1 MSTSAQ
7 RETQDLLTPEYAISN
22 NGVPSRTPSAISVS
36 LPRASIDSIITVGTT
51 TTLNGS
57 RRFLFSNGSK
67 SGSMSY
73 SPLGNN
79 SIYEIVMNTRNKHW
93 LQPPTN
99 LDIPPITLSK
109 NVIDENWKEVVTQY
123 VDDLKKDIDLF
134 TERNNLK
141 NTNRLEEMREYQ
153 RAQTDETNG
162 SDLEVTEEEVLLGQI
177 PELYFDKSFR
187 LDNERTF
194 HRVISG
200 VDLQLDR
207 INDETAD
214 NGDSSNNDDNGSIG
228 TQTLSHSAYLDLKD
242 KLTDYLDQ
250 IEFSLVSELSKSSHK
265 FFYALSEVENI
276 QQKTSETIIDL
287 DSLADSLREID
298 ESEVLKRVENVRD
311 MFKRKNVEKLEQGM
325 LQIKLILTKVEAC
338 KELYQSSSLDE
349 CMDLISSVDCLIRG
363 DDSMDR
369 DVQSWTSSWPYK
381 LVDLKSVPALS
392 STREFLTNMKIEIGG
407 KYSLK
412 LAELLLNDLRESYE
426 NIDIAETLLETQSQ
440 GGKPQNYLEF
450 DPEFKEEVKSYI
462 SKLNNCEELT
472 SSFQFY
478 QTKFTAECKSI
489 IKRYLPKAPKPME
502 EVVPGIE
509 ASGDTG
515 EGEEDGEGQHL
526 GTTRRE
532 ADTSIDSIP
541 QRQVQEGN
549 IHSSS
554 SGGGAVKL
562 SVLIRSQTPAEFQ
575 EMLVEIFTRCI
586 ASLRHLYKQQ
596 KLLLDTALNEVSKYS
611 NSNTGPAK
619 KDDTK
624 VIPENQANMVT
635 QLDIRQGINDVIGI
649 LQLRMARVINVRRDI
664 TVTLDYKFFL
674 KQYVIVVLF
683 IQECEALSGEFLTKS
698 LSDVLAYQ
706 IKGYLSN
713 LEVKSKRTLQKKI
726 ELDNWVPF
734 VVKPEFQDEVNKV
747 FLSGKIDPLDWGVIL
762 NLGSAVEGAATNT
775 EDKNKTDGEEGTKN
789 SGGSITGHRKSIVV
803 GDKTFVASD
812 SLLTAISILKEVL
825 ILSVNLPAAYLP
837 RFERMCYNILKNF
850 NDYTSSSV
858 TQPGKSLMNSGK
870 NLSIM
875 AETIDCLAEFVG
887 IIQRFYQR
895 LSDSC
900 RDFEPLDPTNYA
912 VLLKQYQSFSEMLY
926 QTRAPPPPAPI

>member
-7 RETQDLLTPEYAISN
+7 RETQDLLKPEYAISN
-22 NGVPSRTPSAISVS
+22 NDTPSRTPSAISAS

-57 RRFLFSNGSK
+57 RRFLFSNGGK

-109 NVIDENWKEVVTQY
+109 NVIDENWRQVVTQY

-141 NTNRLEEMREYQ
+141 NTNRIEEMREYQ
-153 RAQTDETNG
+153 KAQIDETPDG
-162 SDLEVTEEEVLLGQI
+162 SDMEVTEEETLLGQI

-207 INDETAD
+207 INDETVD
-214 NGDSSNNDDNGSIG
+214 NNDDTGNISI
-228 TQTLSHSAYLDLKD
+228 QIPSHNAYLELKD

-276 QQKTSETIIDL
+276 QHKTSETIMDL
-287 DSLADSLREID
+287 DSLADTLKEID
-298 ESEVLKRVENVRD
+298 ESEVLKRVENVKD

-338 KELYQSSSLDE
+338 KELYQNSSLDE
-349 CMDLISSVDCLIRG
+349 CMELISSVDCLIRG
-363 DDSMDR
+363 DDSMNR

-426 NIDIAETLLETQSQ
+426 NIDIAETLLGAQGQ

-462 SKLNNCEELT
+462 SKLNDCEELT

-489 IKRYLPKAPKPME
+489 IKKFLPKAPRPIE
-502 EVVPGIE
+502 EIVPGSE
-509 ASGDTG
+509 VSGDTG
-515 EGEEDGEGQHL
+515 EGEREGDGDGEEQPL

-541 QRQVQEGN
+541 QRQAQTGN
-549 IHSSS
+549 LQSG
-554 SGGGAVKL
+554 SGGTVKL

-575 EMLVEIFTRCI
+575 EMLVEIFTHCI

-611 NSNTGPAK
+611 NRNDGNSGTTN
-619 KDDTK
+619 DDTTL
-624 VIPENQANMVT
+624 IPENQASMVT
-635 QLDIRQGINDVIGI
+635 QLDIRPGINDVIGI

-674 KQYVIVVLF
+674 RQYVIIVLF

-734 VVKPEFQDEVNKV
+734 VVKPEFQSEVNRV

-762 NLGSAVEGAATNT
+762 NLGSTVAGVPTNT
-775 EDKNKTDGEEGTKN
+775 EGKDVTEDEGTKN
-789 SGGSITGHRKSIVV
+789 TGGSITGHRKSIVV

-812 SLLTAISILKEVL
+812 SLLTAISILKEAL

-837 RFERMCYNILKNF
+837 RFEQMCYNILKNF

-887 IIQRFYQR
+887 IVQRFYQR

-912 VLLKQYQSFSEMLY
+912 ILLKQYQSFSEMLY